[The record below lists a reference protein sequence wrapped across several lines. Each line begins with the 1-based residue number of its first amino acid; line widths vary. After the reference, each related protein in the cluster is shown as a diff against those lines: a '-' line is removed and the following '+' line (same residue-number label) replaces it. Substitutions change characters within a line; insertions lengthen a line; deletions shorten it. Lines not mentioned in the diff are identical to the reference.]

1 MLKKQITYTDYN
13 GVERTE
19 DFYFNLN
26 KAELTEMELSTSG
39 GMSTLLTDIVNSQN
53 VEQMVVIFKKIIMK
67 SYGQK
72 SDDGRRFFKSE
83 EARNEFEQT
92 EAYSELFVEL
102 LTNTDSAVQFINGIM
117 PASFNEVTPAEAE
130 KVLQLKLPE
139 SPKPTE

>member
-1 MLKKQITYTDYN
+1 
-13 GVERTE
+13 
-19 DFYFNLN
+19 
-26 KAELTEMELSTSG
+26 MELSTSG

-130 KVLQLKLPE
+130 KSSSTKTTRITQ
-139 SPKPTE
+139 TNRIN